1 MSNKKNNSLESA
13 IDNFDL
19 ESKKN
24 NFLEILHKINSIDSK
39 KKSLWMEIYNNA
51 INDREKASI
60 LFTDAYQAMGTSA
73 ADHVALGT
81 IMTKY
86 LERMSKSNDQIL
98 NLASLI
104 DKSEKAEEVS
114 MDPESLFRKIQE

>member
-1 MSNKKNNSLESA
+1 
-13 IDNFDL
+13 
-19 ESKKN
+19 
-24 NFLEILHKINSIDSK
+24 
-39 KKSLWMEIYNNA
+39 
-51 INDREKASI
+51 
-60 LFTDAYQAMGTSA
+60 MGTSA